1 MKASLES
8 SAGEADGKG
17 SRSPQKISTRN
28 LTLDYLRGYFLFVI
42 AVNHLA
48 KFPNLFEPLTGQHR
62 MWVSAMEGFVFVS
75 GLLVGMLRGR
85 QAKRVGLGSA
95 SAKLFQRAGLLYA
108 CAIGMIVIA
117 ATMRV
122 VLPHF
127 GFSVRMPPYPG
138 GFGDFVLDAF
148 LLKPPGL
155 GGGLLAIYAIFLF
168 FSPVFL
174 LLLTRLHW
182 GVAAGLSFGIWV
194 AGLIIPHPMSLG
206 EGSVW
211 NLATWQF
218 LFFGALVIGYK
229 SEELTRWWNA
239 IPQATRN
246 RIFWYVI
253 PAALVSILVSW
264 LDCYRGALFFSE
276 SDFRNFLF
284 DRVRLGPGRV
294 LAFALWFSALYML
307 VSRFEPWFKRW
318 TAWFLLPYGQNSLHV
333 YILQLLILPFVGKV
347 PTDGF
352 MVNTVVSA
360 AAVLFIWWL
369 TAKRY
374 LFKVIPR

>member
-1 MKASLES
+1 MKAVQEPSVGGTEERGVS
-8 SAGEADGKG
+8 SPEKT
-17 SRSPQKISTRN
+17 SNRN

-75 GLLVGMLRGR
+75 GLLVGLLRGR
-85 QAKRVGLGSA
+85 EARRKGAGRA
-95 SAKLFQRAGLLYA
+95 SAKLFRRAGLLYA
-108 CAIGMIVIA
+108 CALGMIVIA

-122 VLPHF
+122 VLPQF
-127 GFSVRMPPYPG
+127 GISVRMEPYPG
-138 GFGDFVLDAF
+138 GVSDFLRDAL

-155 GGGLLAIYAIFLF
+155 GGGLLAIYAVFLF
-168 FSPVFL
+168 ISPLFIL
-174 LLLTRLHW
+174 MLTRLHW
-182 GVAAGLSFGIWV
+182 GTAAALSFGIWV
-194 AGLIIPHPMSLG
+194 GGLLISHPMNLG

-218 LFFGALVIGYK
+218 LFFGALIIGYK

-239 IPQATRN
+239 LPRATRN

-253 PAALVSILVSW
+253 PAALVSVFVSW

-284 DRVRLGPGRV
+284 DRVRLGPGRI
-294 LAFALWFSALYML
+294 LAFALWFSALYM
-307 VSRFEPWFKRW
+307 VVQKYQRWFQRW

-333 YILQLLILPFVGKV
+333 YLLQLLILPFAGKV
-347 PTDGF
+347 PAEGF
-352 MVNTVVSA
+352 LANTVLTTA
-360 AAVLFIWWL
+360 ALMFIWWL
-369 TAKRY
+369 TSRRY
-374 LFKVIPR
+374 LFAVIPR